1 MNTHLDPHEL
11 HEAIA
16 PVLEK
21 LEAQREHVC
30 ALVSKANFVTGGIIV
45 TGLIIGV
52 AVSGPSGNWG
62 VFLFAGIAGVILGS
76 LVHGFMTKKEVDAFR
91 RLYKSTVVGEV
102 IQRTHPELHY
112 SPDSG
117 VSESM
122 FCSSNLFSSPDR
134 YSSEDGISGKIGD
147 TDVWF
152 SEVHAEEKRRS
163 KNRTYYVDI
172 FDGIFM
178 VADFHKHFRSTVRVV
193 PDTAEKLFGFLGKA
207 LQSFRPLSSEKLVY
221 LEDPEFEK
229 EFAVY
234 GSDQVEA
241 RYILSTSMVGRILDL
256 KAKWGNN
263 IRMAFAGSQ
272 VYIAI
277 SHTSDLLEPDL
288 KTSSHD
294 RDQVIRFAYELEQ
307 CFSIVEDLNL
317 NTRIWTK
324 E

>member
-1 MNTHLDPHEL
+1 MNKHLDPHEL

-16 PVLEK
+16 PVLQR
-21 LEAQREHVC
+21 LESQREHVC
-30 ALVSKANFVTGGIIV
+30 AVVRKANFVTGAIV
-45 TGLIIGV
+45 VVALIIGV
-52 AVSGPSGNWG
+52 GIAGSSGNWP
-62 VFLFAGIAGVILGS
+62 VFMFAGVAGFILGT
-76 LVHGFMTKKEVDAFR
+76 LVHSVMTKKEVSAFKR
-91 RLYKSTVVGEV
+91 QFKTTVVSEV
-102 IQRTHPELHY
+102 IQRTHPGLRY
-112 SPDSG
+112 SPDNG
-117 VSESM
+117 VSETV
-122 FCSSNLFSSPDR
+122 FNSSNLFSHPDR
-134 YSSEDGISGKIGD
+134 YSSEDGISGKIGE

-152 SEVHAEEKRRS
+152 SEVHAEERRRS

-172 FDGIFM
+172 FDGIFIM
-178 VADFHKHFRSTVRVV
+178 ADFHKHFRSTVRVV
-193 PDTAEKLFGFLGKA
+193 PDTAEKMFGFLGKA

-256 KAKWGNN
+256 RAKWGNN
-263 IRMAFAGSQ
+263 IRLAFAGSM
-272 VYIAI
+272 VFIAI
-277 SHTSDLLEPDL
+277 SHSADLLEPDL
-288 KTSSHD
+288 KTASHD
-294 RDQVIRFAYELEQ
+294 KEQIVRFAYELEQ

>member
-1 MNTHLDPHEL
+1 MNSHLDPHEL

-16 PVLEK
+16 PVLQR
-21 LEAQREHVC
+21 LEAQRQHVC
-30 ALVSKANFVTGGIIV
+30 AVVRKANVAAGV
-45 TGLIIGV
+45 IIGV
-52 AVSGPSGNWG
+52 ALVIGLALSASAGQSPAI
-62 VFLFAGIAGVILGS
+62 LFCAVGGVILGILIRS
-76 LVHGFMTKKEVDAFR
+76 LMIGGEVKAFKR
-91 RLYKSTVVGEV
+91 QYKSTVVSEV
-102 IQRTHPELHY
+102 IQRTHPGLKY
-112 SPDSG
+112 SPDNG

-122 FCSSNLFSSPDR
+122 FNSANLFSHPDR
-134 YSSEDGISGKIGD
+134 YSSEDGISGKIGS

-152 SEVHAEEKRRS
+152 SEVHAEERRKS
-163 KNRTYYVDI
+163 KDRTYYVDI

-193 PDTAEKLFGFLGKA
+193 PDTAEKMFGFLGKA

-234 GSDQVEA
+234 GTDQVEA

-263 IRMAFAGSQ
+263 IRLAFGGSM
-272 VYIAI
+272 VFIAI
-277 SHTSDLLEPDL
+277 SHSKDLLEPDL
-288 KTSSHD
+288 NTSSQDKH
-294 RDQVIRFAYELEQ
+294 QIVRFAYELEQ